1 MNAKNDI
8 IFFDMT
14 PYKETEGIRERC
26 KAAYIEEQLQKR
38 FPEDHFTVK
47 YAAVNES
54 GIYQRILLS
63 DCRKGGFM
71 QSEVKAG
78 ITAIYCRLSR
88 DDGKDNESNSISN
101 QKKMLTQKAR
111 ELGLTN
117 TKYYVDDGYTGT
129 NFAGVR

>member
-8 IFFDMT
+8 IFFDML

-54 GIYQRILLS
+54 GIYQSRQNLAEKIMPFLARLKGLPAYCDVRITL
-63 DCRKGGFM
+63 R
-71 QSEVKAG
+71 
-78 ITAIYCRLSR
+78 TAIFPKTSSCGHR
-88 DDGKDNESNSISN
+88 SNGMN
-101 QKKMLTQKAR
+101 A
-111 ELGLTN
+111 
-117 TKYYVDDGYTGT
+117 
-129 NFAGVR
+129 F

>member
-8 IFFDMT
+8 IFFDML

-54 GIYQRILLS
+54 GIYQIVLKFCFCMPVLAYSS
-63 DCRKGGFM
+63 DCGRIAAT
-71 QSEVKAG
+71 SLALSSV
-78 ITAIYCRLSR
+78 RLSR
-88 DDGKDNESNSISN
+88 
-101 QKKMLTQKAR
+101 
-111 ELGLTN
+111 
-117 TKYYVDDGYTGT
+117 
-129 NFAGVR
+129 